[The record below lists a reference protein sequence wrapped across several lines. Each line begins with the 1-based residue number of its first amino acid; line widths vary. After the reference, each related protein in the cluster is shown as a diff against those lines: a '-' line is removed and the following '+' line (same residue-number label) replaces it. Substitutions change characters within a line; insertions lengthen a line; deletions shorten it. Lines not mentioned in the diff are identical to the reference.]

1 MGSLVPASWL
11 GGCVVRG
18 VGSVAAAFIATGLT
32 VVGVDCAFAEPEAN
46 GEHVDRYLLF
56 SGFDMWRNGG
66 FVHGGVLWSPDGLAR
81 EGFSLKLL
89 FAGGSYQYQ
98 AGTTD
103 ITGRQALAALMPG
116 WRFKGDRVEFVV
128 FAGPDLQSHR
138 FTPDDL
144 GNRLRGS
151 NLGLR
156 VGGDVWYQ
164 PTDIMMVTASVSTST
179 IGPNVW
185 ARAAFGWRPADWAW
199 VGPEASAFSDHNYRQ
214 LRVGIHATAFK
225 TGQFEWSAGLGH
237 AWDSDQRTGFYGR
250 IGLLTRR

>member
-56 SGFDMWRNGG
+56 SGLDMWRNGG
-66 FVHGGVLWSPDGLAR
+66 FVHGGVLWSPAGLAR

-89 FAGGSYQYQ
+89 FAGGSYQYL

-103 ITGRQALAALMPG
+103 ITGRQVLAALMPG

-164 PTDIMMVTASVSTST
+164 PTDITMVTASVSTST

-185 ARAAFGWRPADWAW
+185 ARAAFGWRLVDWAW

-237 AWDSDQRTGFYGR
+237 AWDSDQRAGFYGR